1 MDIFINIFI
10 RVGAIIIFIFFIVLT
25 LKLLKDNEK

>member
-10 RVGAIIIFIFFIVLT
+10 RVGAIIIFIFFIVLA